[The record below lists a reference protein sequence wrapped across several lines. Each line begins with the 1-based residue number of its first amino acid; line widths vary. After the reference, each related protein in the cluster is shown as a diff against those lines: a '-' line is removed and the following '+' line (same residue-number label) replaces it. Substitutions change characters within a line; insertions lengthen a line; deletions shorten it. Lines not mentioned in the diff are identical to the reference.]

1 LVVVVPDGIIMG
13 FSTDE
18 EVGRP
23 DAMEEEN
30 NFMLLPILPA
40 KDGWLIIGR
49 RKVRQAVIDVDVAA
63 PIVIVLVVYLIAY
76 LIVGDIVL
84 STMPCGG
91 CMCVGV
97 GVRRRRRR
105 AEGEVGSRN
114 MK

>member
-1 LVVVVPDGIIMG
+1 MVVVVPDGIIMG

-84 STMPCGG
+84 STMH
-91 CMCVGV
+91 
-97 GVRRRRRR
+97 VRRRRRPSAAAAGGR
-105 AEGEVGSRN
+105 GSWKSEYEV
-114 MK
+114 KK